1 MFTHSYSLNSVQNG
15 STALLVAAQEGH
27 CGIVRML
34 LEAKADVN
42 MKNNVSE
49 SCSSNGVVHW
59 LSPVLTVC
67 GVSDNEL
74 VQGVHSVE
82 CIGVQSTLTLSC
94 TNHQCGVYI

>member
-1 MFTHSYSLNSVQNG
+1 MFTHSNSLDSVQTG

-49 SCSSNGVVHW
+49 SCSSNGVVH
-59 LSPVLTVC
+59 
-67 GVSDNEL
+67 
-74 VQGVHSVE
+74 
-82 CIGVQSTLTLSC
+82 
-94 TNHQCGVYI
+94 